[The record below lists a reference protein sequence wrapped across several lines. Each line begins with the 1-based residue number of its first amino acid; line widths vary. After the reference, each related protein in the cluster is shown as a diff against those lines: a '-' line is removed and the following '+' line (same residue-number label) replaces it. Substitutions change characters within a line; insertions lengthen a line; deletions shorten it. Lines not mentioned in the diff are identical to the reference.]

1 MFMSTGSRVVQSHV
15 RLIKSIAGLR
25 DAFGETFAREL
36 LDSPDA
42 QSDGN
47 EAKEETAESA
57 LEPYD
62 RLCSQLRSAAEWEAL
77 RREEMLA
84 GATCNRPECPYR
96 DAGNSPAMRDGERID
111 YVLYRSSAGASVF
124 TVHSLSLS
132 SIHQCDRLAPCVQ
145 YSITCAKCSKYICIV
160 H

>member
-1 MFMSTGSRVVQSHV
+1 MLSNRVTPFQSQF

-25 DAFGETFAREL
+25 DAFGETFARER

-42 QSDGN
+42 QSNAN
-47 EAKEETAESA
+47 EETGTQATAESA

-62 RLCSQLRSAAEWEAL
+62 RLCAQQRSPVDWESL
-77 RREEMLA
+77 RREELLA

-111 YVLYRSSAGASVF
+111 YVLYRSSAGASMF
-124 TVHSLSLS
+124 TVH
-132 SIHQCDRLAPCVQ
+132 
-145 YSITCAKCSKYICIV
+145 
-160 H
+160 